1 MTVTFWTPRRDAQ
14 LREMWDTHTAIDI
27 AAELGTTRNAVIGRI
42 HRIMGSYQE
51 KIAKQLAAARE
62 VTRKKRKLQETRQRH
77 IVATMLRRIGAGTV
91 RDKAIARARAEGAT
105 LQTIGDAIGI
115 TRERV
120 RQIVEG
126 LARHNGIS

>member
-1 MTVTFWTPRRDAQ
+1 MTVSFWTPRRDAK
-14 LREMWDTHTAIDI
+14 LREMWDTHTAIEI
-27 AAELGTTRNAVIGRI
+27 ASELGTTPNAVIGRI

-62 VTRKKRKLQETRQRH
+62 VTRKKQKLQETRQRA
-77 IVATMLRRIGAGTV
+77 IVATMLRRIRTGTA

-126 LARHNGIS
+126 LAPS

>member
-1 MTVTFWTPRRDAQ
+1 MTVTFWTPRRDAK

-51 KIAKQLAAARE
+51 KIAKQLAAARD
-62 VTRKKRKLQETRQRH
+62 VTRKKRKLQETRQRA
-77 IVATMLRRIGAGTV
+77 IVATMLRRIDAGTA

-126 LARHNGIS
+126 LARHDGIS